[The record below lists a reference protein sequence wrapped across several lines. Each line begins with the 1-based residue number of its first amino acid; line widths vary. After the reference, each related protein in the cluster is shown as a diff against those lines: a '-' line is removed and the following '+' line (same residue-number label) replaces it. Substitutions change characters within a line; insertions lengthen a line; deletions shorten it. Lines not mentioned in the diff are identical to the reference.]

1 MTAPIGA
8 PDDPAKEAPALNPNV
23 TTIIGTVSTEPY
35 ALNDRGGRRR
45 HAGFQVDVARSYWVP
60 YLDERK
66 EAHTVF
72 EVRCKGYTAGRSLAT
87 LTAGA
92 RVVVVGHFEHGDDGS
107 DLELHADV
115 VAKALPDEPYEASE
129 AEA

>member
-8 PDDPAKEAPALNPNV
+8 PDDPAEEAPALNPNV

-45 HAGFQVDVARSYWVP
+45 RAGFQVDVARSYWVP

-87 LTAGA
+87 LTG
-92 RVVVVGHFEHGDDGS
+92 EH
-107 DLELHADV
+107 
-115 VAKALPDEPYEASE
+115 ASSSWGTSSTVMT
-129 AEA
+129 AATLSCTPM